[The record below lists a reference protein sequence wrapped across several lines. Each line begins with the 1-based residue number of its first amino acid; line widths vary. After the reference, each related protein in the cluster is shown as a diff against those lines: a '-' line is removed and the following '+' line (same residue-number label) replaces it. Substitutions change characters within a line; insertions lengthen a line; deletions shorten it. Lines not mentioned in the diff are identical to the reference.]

1 MRLFHGR
8 WRRETSLLAA
18 GALAGDARAAA
29 ERHAASCAECAA
41 DLAALREVL
50 AAAAADE
57 ACAAEPPVPAEW
69 LRARVLARLAE
80 APAPSGSR
88 RAGEWL
94 WATAAAAGVVGVLW
108 NSATIRKVDR
118 PHAVE
123 TVPAPAGIAVS
134 DDALDRIERTMARER
149 AARYLDE
156 AQDVLVTVAE
166 APRRCLRA
174 DHDHVDMA
182 DESRRS
188 RELLTRRASL
198 DLDGSAELSA
208 GPVLDD
214 VERVLREVASLEGCA
229 RRRDV
234 EAIHR
239 EVERERLLLRIDLT
253 ARELAG

>member
-1 MRLFHGR
+1 MRLFHAR

-18 GALAGDARAAA
+18 GALEGGARGAA
-29 ERHAASCAECAA
+29 EGHAASCAGCAA
-41 DLAALREVL
+41 DLAALRGVL
-50 AAAAADE
+50 ATAAGDE
-57 ACAAEPPVPAEW
+57 ARAAEPPVDVQW
-69 LRARVLARLAE
+69 LRARVLARLETAGRR
-80 APAPSGSR
+80 PAR
-88 RAGEWL
+88 RTPAWALLAAGGLVAALL
-94 WATAAAAGVVGVLW
+94 WNAATIRRVEPPPAAATAAV
-108 NSATIRKVDR
+108 
-118 PHAVE
+118 
-123 TVPAPAGIAVS
+123 APAIAVS

-166 APRRCLRA
+166 APRRCRRP
-174 DHDHVDMA
+174 DHEHVDMA

-188 RELLTRRASL
+188 RELLRRRAAL

-208 GPVLDD
+208 GPVLAD

-239 EVERERLLLRIDLT
+239 EVERDRLLLRMDLT

>member
-18 GALAGDARAAA
+18 DALSGEGRAAA

-50 AAAAADE
+50 AVAARDE
-57 ACAAEPPVPAEW
+57 ACAAEPAVDVRWLEARVRARLDVAPSRTPARRGAEW
-69 LRARVLARLAE
+69 LAAL
-80 APAPSGSR
+80 
-88 RAGEWL
+88 
-94 WATAAAAGVVGVLW
+94 AAAGVVVAVMW
-108 NSATIRKVDR
+108 NAATIRRVER
-118 PHAVE
+118 PQAVA
-123 TVPAPAGIAVS
+123 TMPAPQIAVS
-134 DDALDRIERTMARER
+134 EDALDRIERTMARER

-166 APRRCLRA
+166 APRRCRRA

-188 RELLTRRASL
+188 RELLTRRAAL
-198 DLDGSAELSA
+198 DLDGSAELAA

-214 VERVLREVASLEGCA
+214 VERVLRDVASLEGCA

-239 EVERERLLLRIDLT
+239 EVERERLLMRIDLT